1 MSPMLNG
8 FVSEFDPM
16 DGVGL
21 IEADDGDLIF
31 FNASNLDTSQLSML
45 SVGSSVEF
53 AAHAGTFGPH
63 ADVVRLK

>member
-1 MSPMLNG
+1 MLNG

-16 DGVGL
+16 DGLGL
-21 IEADDGDLIF
+21 IESDDGDIIL
-31 FNASNLDTSQLSML
+31 FNASNLDVRQLSML

-53 AAHAGTFGPH
+53 AAHEGTLGPH